1 LQENKQ
7 LIKERKRKM
16 TLISTIMLIMFLI
29 LLAWTWNSL
38 GTIEKKTKI
47 ILITCGILA
56 VYILT
61 LIIFSISKIGI
72 TYENKEAMKT
82 IQNVFVILFSIM
94 NGYVILPFIFK
105 KLEQINNDEIEKEK
119 ITKSIIFLVATI
131 IFIFVFETSYF
142 GNIQNNILT
151 MINR

>member
-1 LQENKQ
+1 
-7 LIKERKRKM
+7 M

-72 TYENKEAMKT
+72 TYENKEAALCDGAVDHIAFDVVDIEWICNIT
-82 IQNVFVILFSIM
+82 IHI
-94 NGYVILPFIFK
+94 
-105 KLEQINNDEIEKEK
+105 
-119 ITKSIIFLVATI
+119 
-131 IFIFVFETSYF
+131 
-142 GNIQNNILT
+142 
-151 MINR
+151 

>member
-1 LQENKQ
+1 
-7 LIKERKRKM
+7 M

-119 ITKSIIFLVATI
+119 ITKSIIFLVAII

>member
-1 LQENKQ
+1 
-7 LIKERKRKM
+7 M

-119 ITKSIIFLVATI
+119 ISLFSISFFLL
-131 IFIFVFETSYF
+131 F
-142 GNIQNNILT
+142 
-151 MINR
+151 

>member
-1 LQENKQ
+1 
-7 LIKERKRKM
+7 M

-105 KLEQINNDEIEKEK
+105 KLEQINNDEIEQEK